1 MKIKVYGSS
10 SSGNSYMISD
20 GESSLMLEAGI
31 NLKRMRDVEWQSVVG
46 CLITHEHGDHSK
58 HAQALLK
65 QTGVDVYTSKG
76 TQEVLNLPNHRVK
89 PLTALQQQKI
99 GEWTILPFDVQ
110 HDVNEPLGFFI
121 QTPSNKKILF
131 ATDTYY
137 IKYKF
142 PGITHMMIECN
153 YSVDILNENV
163 RNETVGAFLKRRVI
177 KSHFELENVKTFIK
191 SNDVSLLEETWL
203 LHLSDNNSDE
213 RRFKKEIQAL
223 TGTPVY
229 VARGV

>member
-1 MKIKVYGSS
+1 MEIKVYGSS
-10 SSGNSYMISD
+10 SAGNSYVISD

-31 NLKRMRDVEWQSVVG
+31 NLNKMRDVEWQSIVG

-65 QTGVDVYTSKG
+65 QTRVDVYTSKG
-76 TQEVLNLPNHRVK
+76 TQEALNLPNHRVK
-89 PLTALQQQKI
+89 HLSALQQQKL

-121 QTPSNKKILF
+121 KTPSDKKILF

-142 PGITHMMIECN
+142 HGITHMMIECN
-153 YSVDILNENV
+153 YSLDILKENV
-163 RNETVGAFLKRRVI
+163 RNKSVGAFLKQRVI
-177 KSHFELENVKTFIK
+177 KSHFELENVKTFLK
-191 SNDVSLLEETWL
+191 SNNLGQLHEVWL
-203 LHLSDNNSDE
+203 LHLSNDNSDE
-213 RRFKKEIQAL
+213 KRFKQEIQAL

-229 VARGV
+229 IARGV